1 MVWIGLIRDSW
12 GTHTHMLNVWHI
24 YHKFRL
30 NVGNYAIHWA
40 SGISKNLFLIWG
52 SLQISKPQAA
62 NSFGVPNSIAFDE
75 VFKESLKVDVRFVD
89 VFFLWM
95 FCCFA
100 DFGFDSNPKVAE
112 ECWHRR
118 CRGAVS
124 GFQMGSSPR
133 WNLKTKDSMRHME
146 ISLETNRSRWFQWV
160 YMSHI

>member
-1 MVWIGLIRDSW
+1 MVVWIGLIRDSW

-95 FCCFA
+95 FCWFWIRFQSQSCWGMLTPTMSWSCEWLS
-100 DFGFDSNPKVAE
+100 DGVESKVEPENKGFHA
-112 ECWHRR
+112 
-118 CRGAVS
+118 
-124 GFQMGSSPR
+124 
-133 WNLKTKDSMRHME
+133 
-146 ISLETNRSRWFQWV
+146 
-160 YMSHI
+160 SHGNQLRNKQV